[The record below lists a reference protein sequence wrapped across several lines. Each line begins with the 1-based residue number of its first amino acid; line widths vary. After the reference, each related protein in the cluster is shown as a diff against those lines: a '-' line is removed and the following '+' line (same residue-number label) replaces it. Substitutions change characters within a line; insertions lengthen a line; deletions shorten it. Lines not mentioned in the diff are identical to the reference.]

1 MPSRDQDPEAAAPR
15 ALGALGA
22 LGDLAADSGGTAKAS
37 LAVDSVLPGTPYRV
51 IRLLGAGG
59 MGEVYEAEHELLGA
73 RRALK
78 VLLPHSPARS
88 GLAERIKIEARAL
101 AKLQHPNLV
110 EVVDLG
116 ITQGDGRWYFA
127 MTLLEGRTLREF

>member
-1 MPSRDQDPEAAAPR
+1 MVPNEREGRRLKHDRMVPELSRVFARCQTNRRVVAAFR
-15 ALGALGA
+15 YRR
-22 LGDLAADSGGTAKAS
+22 GT
-37 LAVDSVLPGTPYRV
+37 VGRV
-51 IRLLGAGG
+51 RRVLGAGG
-59 MGEVYEAEHELLGA
+59 MGDVSDAEQELLGA

-78 VLLPHSPARS
+78 VLLPRSPARS

-127 MTLLEGRTLREF
+127 M